1 MQFRN
6 SSERYG
12 LVIFGLVAIRL
23 FWRLGGTTPARP
35 DGLPR
40 WQARAADA
48 VHLSLYAA
56 LLIMPLLGW
65 IIVSASPLGI
75 PTLIFGK
82 VEIPHLAF
90 ILDSP
95 DKQLIGS
102 IASWAHWVLAW
113 AASLAVICHIA
124 AALVHHLVMK
134 GATMAVCA
142 RRQSDHMAG
151 DARRADIQWRLFH
164 IQRGHCFRSRRS

>member
-1 MQFRN
+1 MHF
-6 SSERYG
+6 
-12 LVIFGLVAIRL
+12 
-23 FWRLGGTTPARP
+23 
-35 DGLPR
+35 
-40 WQARAADA
+40 
-48 VHLSLYAA
+48 SLYAA

-82 VEIPHLAF
+82 VAIPDLVF
-90 ILDSP
+90 IVESP

-102 IASWAHWVLAW
+102 IASWAHRALAW

-134 GATMAVCA
+134 DATLTRMLPT
-142 RRQSDHMAG
+142 
-151 DARRADIQWRLFH
+151 RAQ
-164 IQRGHCFRSRRS
+164 FRSEPPA